1 MIGGQAGLTEKK
13 EYSLQTMLE
22 FLKLSSSICLV
33 PIYRIFFRVMK
44 LRMGSLF
51 SYVYEMFVVI

>member
-33 PIYRIFFRVMK
+33 PIYRIFF
-44 LRMGSLF
+44 LEL
-51 SYVYEMFVVI
+51 